1 MRFDVFYKFTCCI
14 ALTGFRTESVLVH
27 AQNIN
32 RPSFCFDL
40 VIQCLKCMLDE
51 KAVSEA
57 MAGTCPQTWFP
68 ARRFEKIIS
77 YYLTEMR
84 DIKKYVQSPETPIS
98 DDHIGV
104 RYRLN
109 DFVGRS
115 IRFHLREKLDTI
127 PEGVIDFKVEKCAA
141 ERWGRVV
148 EDGSMSSIMNFA
160 LERVN
165 EMTLLYPKLFE
176 FGEQTMPAFFKRSA
190 SLRALSMKR
199 EDWRLLNEEAY
210 EELLTDIVE
219 ARRFL
224 LGARACTYTLD
235 LLTCPGLEEHTT
247 NQGGFEAVEAIAL
260 TFRRLGIHTTSEH
273 QHFVLLADVRDLVSM
288 LKDLSGLEGTMAECE
303 KFILSLTKKIA
314 NLPTTY
320 KRKGG
325 FISNIRACLYDSKG
339 EHFPKAIAASE

>member
-1 MRFDVFYKFTCCI
+1 
-14 ALTGFRTESVLVH
+14 
-27 AQNIN
+27 
-32 RPSFCFDL
+32 
-40 VIQCLKCMLDE
+40 MLSD

-57 MAGTCPQTWFP
+57 MAGTCQTWFP

-77 YYLTEMR
+77 YYLTEMK
-84 DIKKYVQSPETPIS
+84 DIKNYLQSPQSPIS

-115 IRFHLREKLDTI
+115 IRFHLREILDTI
-127 PEGVIDFKVEKCAA
+127 PEGVIDFRVEKCAA

-148 EDGSMSSIMNFA
+148 EDGSVSSIMNFA

-165 EMTLLYPKLFE
+165 ELALLYPSLFE
-176 FGEQTMPAFFKRSA
+176 FGEQRIPAFFKRST
-190 SLRALSMKR
+190 SVRALSMKR
-199 EDWRLLNEEAY
+199 EDWRLLDEEGY

-219 ARRFL
+219 ARTFL

-235 LLTCPGLEEHTT
+235 LLTWPGLKEHAT
-247 NQGGFEAVEAIAL
+247 NQGGFEAAEAIAT
-260 TFRRLGIHTTSEH
+260 TFRRLSIHSSSEH
-273 QHFVLLADVRDLVSM
+273 QHFALLADVRDLVSM
-288 LKDLSGLEGTMAECE
+288 LKDLSGLERTMAECE
-303 KFILSLTKKIA
+303 KFILSLIKKIA
-314 NLPTTY
+314 NLPTSY

-339 EHFPKAIAASE
+339 EHFPKAIKKAITESAYP